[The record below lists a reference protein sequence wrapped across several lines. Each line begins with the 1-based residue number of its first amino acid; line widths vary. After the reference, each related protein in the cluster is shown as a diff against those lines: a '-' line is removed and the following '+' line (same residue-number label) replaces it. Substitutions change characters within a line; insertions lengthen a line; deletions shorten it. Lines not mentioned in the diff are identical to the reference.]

1 MTIKF
6 YLQPTPLTP
15 APNDQSARVVSDES
29 IDIEGIIPR
38 VLKRGTL
45 VTETDVRAVLTIFF
59 DEVTDLVADGNTVL
73 LPLVNIRPGIK
84 GVFTNA
90 ADSFDSSRHSKKA
103 SLSPGVLLT
112 KKMDEAKVEKLSGYH
127 PSPELLEFTDIN
139 TQTINTLITPGG
151 IGKITGSEL
160 KFNPANPLEGL
171 FLVDSA
177 GAATQVSIFATRTE
191 GTLMFSIPST
201 LGIGSYTP
209 EVRKGY
215 GANAS
220 LRTGVLNE
228 PVTVD

>member
-6 YLQPTPLTP
+6 YLQPNPITPD
-15 APNDQSARVVSDES
+15 PNDQSARVVANES
-29 IDIEGIIPR
+29 IDLEYLINR
-38 VLKRGTL
+38 VLKRGTM

-59 DEVTDLVADGNTVL
+59 DEVTNLVADGNTVL
-73 LPLVNIRPGIK
+73 LPLVNIRPSIK

-90 ADSFDSSRHSKKA
+90 SDSFDSSRHSKKA
-103 SLSPGVLLT
+103 SLSQGLLLA
-112 KKMDEAKVEKLSGYH
+112 KKMEEAKVEKLSGYH

-139 TQTINTLITPGG
+139 TQTINSLITPGG

-177 GAATQVSIFATRTE
+177 GSANQVTVFATRTE

-201 LGIGSYTP
+201 LAVGSYTP

-215 GANAS
+215 GATAS
-220 LRTGVLNE
+220 LRTGVLTE
-228 PVTVD
+228 SLTVD

>member
-6 YLQPTPLTP
+6 YLQPNQITPD
-15 APNDQSARVVSDES
+15 PNDQSARVVANES
-29 IDIEGIIPR
+29 IDIEGIISR

-45 VTETDVRAVLTIFF
+45 VTETDIRAVLTIFF
-59 DEVTDLVADGNTVL
+59 DEVTDLVADGNTIL

-90 ADSFDSSRHSKKA
+90 ADNFDSTRHSKKA
-103 SLSPGVLLT
+103 SLSPGLLLT
-112 KKMDEAKVEKLSGYH
+112 KKMEEAKIEKISGYQ
-127 PSPELLEFTDIN
+127 PSPELLEFMDIN
-139 TQTINTLITPGG
+139 TQTSNSLITPGG
-151 IGKITGSEL
+151 IGRITGSEL

-171 FLVDSA
+171 FLVESA
-177 GAATQVSIFATRTE
+177 GAAKQVTVFATRTE

-201 LGIGSYTP
+201 LSAGSYTP

-215 GANAS
+215 GATAS

-228 PVTVD
+228 LLTVD